1 MTADR
6 VRGCLL
12 AGALGDALGY
22 QIEFDKIDQITAKRG
37 GAGRGVPERLGFAGA
52 PLISDD
58 TQMTLFV
65 AEGLVEAGRAV
76 RAGAGQV
83 HVTRV
88 IACALDRWYVTQ
100 FPHGLPRG
108 RRAWTPDATRDAG
121 ALALLAEPRLH
132 AARAPGGTIMQALT
146 ARHEAGPRW
155 AALRAQND
163 SKGCGAV
170 MRAAPCGLVAATRE
184 DAFALACDQGR
195 ITHAHPGGVLPAGAL
210 AAMVWDLVRGVPM
223 AVAVDTAL
231 AMVVAEGSGGEETA
245 GLIERARALA
255 VAGPPAWTALEELGG
270 GWTGDEALAIAL
282 ACALTIEG
290 TEEGAVRATL
300 WRAAMH
306 GGDSDSTA
314 SIAGNLIGAAL
325 GEGALPAAWLDQL
338 ELRDVVERVAQALV
352 ETGGV

>member
-1 MTADR
+1 MTAAPAADR

-22 QIEFDKIDQITAKRG
+22 QIEFDRIEQIAVKRG
-37 GAGRGVPERLGFAGA
+37 GMDVPEVLGFAGA

-65 AEGLVEAGRAV
+65 AEGLVAAARA
-76 RAGAGQV
+76 AGQAN
-83 HVTRV
+83 VTRV

-100 FPHGLPRG
+100 FRHGP
-108 RRAWTPDATRDAG
+108 PG
-121 ALALLAEPRLH
+121 AAASDGGVLGLLAESRLH
-132 AARAPGGTIMQALT
+132 AARAPGNTIMAALT
-146 ARHEAGPRW
+146 ERREAGPSW
-155 AALRAQND
+155 AALRANNA

-195 ITHAHPGGVLPAGAL
+195 ITHGHPGGVLPAGAL

-223 AVAVDTAL
+223 PVAVDAAL
-231 AMVVAEGSGGEETA
+231 ALVTAEPGGAGAETA

-255 VAGPPAWTALEELGG
+255 VAGPPAWTDLEGLGG

-282 ACALTIEG
+282 VCALTIEG
-290 TEEGAVRATL
+290 AGEDAVRATL

-314 SIAGNLIGAAL
+314 SIAGNLVGAAL
-325 GEGALPAAWLDQL
+325 GASALPTAWLEAL
-338 ELRDVVERVAQALV
+338 ELRDVIERVGHALV
-352 ETGGV
+352 EIGTA